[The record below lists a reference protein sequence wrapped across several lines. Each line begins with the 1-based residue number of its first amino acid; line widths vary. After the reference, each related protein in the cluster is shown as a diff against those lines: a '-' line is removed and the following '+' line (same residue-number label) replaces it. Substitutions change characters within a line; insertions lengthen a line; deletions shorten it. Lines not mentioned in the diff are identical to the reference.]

1 MAGGNLTTEKKKN
14 VTTEARHCYYA
25 KECKQPP
32 KTRKG
37 EEIDSSLESLE
48 GTRTTDTLTLN

>member
-1 MAGGNLTTEKKKN
+1 MTTEKKKN
-14 VTTEARHCYYA
+14 VTTEARDCYYA

-48 GTRTTDTLTLN
+48 GTRTADTSN